1 MINNNNDVL
10 NIGDEV
16 ELIGT
21 GFRVKINGFIEIGDE
36 ILAQTYYGDINI
48 DLIKNIKDE
57 NC

>member
-1 MINNNNDVL
+1 MINNNNEEL

-16 ELIGT
+16 EVIGT
-21 GFRVKINGFIEIGDE
+21 GFIIHINGFTRIGDE

-48 DLIKNIKDE
+48 DLIKTTKNE